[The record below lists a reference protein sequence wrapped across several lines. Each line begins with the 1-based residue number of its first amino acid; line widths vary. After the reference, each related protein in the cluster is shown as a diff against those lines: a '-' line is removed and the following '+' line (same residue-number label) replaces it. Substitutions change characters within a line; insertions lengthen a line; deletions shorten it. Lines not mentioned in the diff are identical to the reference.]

1 MFFLNNRTYGSVPL
15 LSPRD
20 HGHYFAVGVGCL
32 CFEHHVAMGIG
43 FLVDT
48 DYTGSH
54 RLTLFGHL
62 GLLFD
67 SMQEALREKE
77 R

>member
-20 HGHYFAVGVGCL
+20 HGHYIAVGVGCL

-48 DYTGSH
+48 DETGSH
-54 RLTLFGHL
+54 R
-62 GLLFD
+62 
-67 SMQEALREKE
+67 
-77 R
+77 